1 MVQEYEG
8 GLFAIYV
15 LGGLNM
21 NVKEIAQ
28 AVGKTERTV
37 HNWIEK
43 VSAKIAQVSEKVAQA
58 KATSKPADYTIDETI
73 AIIEQGM
80 GKNAAAIFR
89 ENAGN
94 KPKEID
100 NRTDIAFISG
110 IVAETIKQLW
120 PLLNNQNQQ
129 GNQPVKQITENPP
142 EMSLRNK
149 LNQIVRDS
157 CDRTS
162 EPYGQ
167 AWTRLYKDICYRFEI
182 NINVRSK
189 NLGITPIEYLEQE
202 GLLEK
207 AIICAQELFGQ

>member
-1 MVQEYEG
+1 
-8 GLFAIYV
+8 
-15 LGGLNM
+15 M
-21 NVKEIAQ
+21 NIKDIAK
-28 AVGKTERTV
+28 AVGKPESTV
-37 HNWIEK
+37 KNWVKK
-43 VSAKIAQVSEKVAQA
+43 VGAKMAQVGAKMAQA
-58 KATSKPADYTIDETI
+58 SIDKKPADYDIEETI
-73 AIIEQGM
+73 AIIEHGM
-80 GKNAAAIFR
+80 GKNAASLFR
-89 ENAGN
+89 ANAEN